1 MIVALMESLEGRLDL
16 MSRSQMSNSLKLT
29 KRETREQ
36 SVSSFVVR
44 IMELHLNWSDPVTC
58 SIKNRIEANFPN
70 PVTDALKIHRH
81 VNLPVR
87 VIGPIE
93 EWRFANTSF
102 YVAYMDFKLIREG
115 KSLSS
120 SDTNCRTSKATR
132 GGVNGSQSDF
142 CLQTLKINTLL
153 QLR

>member
-1 MIVALMESLEGRLDL
+1 MIVALMESLDGRSDL

-58 SIKNRIEANFPN
+58 SIANRIEANFPN
-70 PVTDALKIHRH
+70 QVTDALKIRRH
-81 VNLPVR
+81 ANLPVR

-93 EWRFANTSF
+93 ERRFANTSF
-102 YVAYMDFKLIREG
+102 HVAYVDFEPIREG
-115 KSLSS
+115 KSLTG
-120 SDTNCRTSKATR
+120 SDTNHRTGKATK
-132 GGVNGSQSDF
+132 GGEWEPIGFLSP
-142 CLQTLKINTLL
+142 NTEN
-153 QLR
+153 